1 MGGGG
6 INPIFPTLLRPSP
19 LSSSVDNSKF
29 DPKWGADRPPRQD
42 RKKSGGKEAEET
54 ETGNER
60 SRGRSSFKAFGSWG
74 RSFRRLQSCS
84 LSVDSMTRRRSPWDG
99 EEMPES
105 DDILQEC
112 IWIPAWICREG
123 KISASIPK
131 QYSAHSTV
139 YCTVCASRGRFA
151 RHPNG
156 NFPWEGE
163 GDFAA
168 FCASCRNHMPPSQS
182 RGRPTFT
189 KKSDYPDPP
198 SLILF
203 TRHRICVRYR
213 QHMKALGG
221 SRT

>member
-1 MGGGG
+1 
-6 INPIFPTLLRPSP
+6 
-19 LSSSVDNSKF
+19 
-29 DPKWGADRPPRQD
+29 
-42 RKKSGGKEAEET
+42 
-54 ETGNER
+54 
-60 SRGRSSFKAFGSWG
+60 
-74 RSFRRLQSCS
+74 
-84 LSVDSMTRRRSPWDG
+84 MTRRRSPWDG

-221 SRT
+221 IEDFSDLMLAIHPFLFEHGRLAGVKEKKVDLAVRTKSYRVCVEI

>member
-6 INPIFPTLLRPSP
+6 INPRFPTLLRPSP

-29 DPKWGADRPPRQD
+29 DPKWGADRPQRQD

-84 LSVDSMTRRRSPWDG
+84 LSVDSMTRRRHGMGKRCLSLMTFCKNAYG
-99 EEMPES
+99 YRRAYAGS
-105 DDILQEC
+105 LLQ
-112 IWIPAWICREG
+112 
-123 KISASIPK
+123 S
-131 QYSAHSTV
+131 QNNSAHSTV
-139 YCTVCASRGRFA
+139 YCTVYASRGRFA

-182 RGRPTFT
+182 RGRPTFE
-189 KKSDYPDPP
+189 KKKRLSRPSLPDPFHTP
-198 SLILF
+198 
-203 TRHRICVRYR
+203 
-213 QHMKALGG
+213 
-221 SRT
+221 